1 MGSKYRK
8 RLAQVAVNNGRSLI
22 IDFDDLISFDP
33 ALARSIVEKPD
44 DFIAYSSS
52 AATAQMRVEDPEYAE
67 HVGRIFAR
75 FRRFPEKTALR
86 RIGAEHIKKLALVDG
101 IVVRTTQVRPTIVSA
116 VFRCRKCLETIVQ
129 DQEGE
134 LIRGPG
140 THCPF
145 CKQSTSFEL
154 IEEQSKFKNTQEARI
169 QERPEDL
176 PPGQLPRY
184 LDIRLEDDLVDTA
197 RPGDRV
203 SVTSIVRAEK
213 QTVGERGKLRTFS
226 IYLDANFV
234 DVVGKE
240 TEVVEITPE
249 DEKQILEASQDPWVL
264 RKLIMSLA
272 PSIYGYEDVKEGIL
286 YSLFGGTAKQLPD
299 GINIRGD
306 ENVLLIGDPG
316 TAKSQLLQYVS
327 RIAPRGLYTSGRGT
341 TAAGLCVDGESMI
354 ATEHGIRTIRE
365 VVEDHLRDNMA
376 VSETG
381 ETVARDPIVSQV
393 IAPALEDR
401 LLNNSRGGSLLLR
414 SVSLTSLC
422 LARATQYYRLR
433 SPILV
438 RIRTGLGK
446 EISLTPETRIAC
458 YDHDSRTAF
467 WKRAEDVR
475 NEDRILLSTRLPDL
489 GRPFRIRI
497 LELADDDDFIRL
509 EREAFTQLLS
519 SLKRKYGT
527 LREAARAIG
536 VDEEKLY
543 YRWRR
548 KGVRLAHLNS
558 IVDLLG
564 LDRDLDIEPY
574 VTAIAYKSFRGIE
587 TIQAPR
593 DLLQLM
599 ELAGCLYADG
609 CLSRDKRRGRRGL
622 TVRLASGDYSEC
634 ERYCRLLDSLFR
646 ISPNIEKEK
655 REQCYDVRFTN
666 KIVGRLL
673 HSIGLPVGFKPDSLQ
688 MHPAISSAPNELL
701 AAFLRGLISHD
712 GWVNRGKSVGF
723 STSSKRLAKQ
733 VDLCM
738 QRFGIVTTLR
748 RRSPKT
754 TVIAGKAVRS
764 KGNYELSIYDGESL
778 KNFQEKIGFSQ
789 PRKRE
794 KLANLITQ
802 RKFSHSNFI
811 RVGSEMI
818 TVRVKQVSK
827 EPAEAEVYDL
837 TVDGSHSF
845 LADGFIVHN
854 TAAVLREKTGGMVLE
869 AGALVLA
876 DKGVA
881 CLHPDSEVF
890 VDGSPQR
897 IGQLFDDEHCQLVTS
912 GSRELEISPLNRTV
926 ANLDLDLLQTRKAT
940 ATRIVRRQYSGKILR
955 IGLDS
960 GMELRLTPDHLVL
973 EGTTLDWKPIGTLAP
988 GDRVVAVQR
997 LPPNNNPV
1005 RILDIL
1011 PHNWIVHLSAKEK
1024 LELRQMLE
1032 GRYTTLKSINLHYG
1046 LKPEALTGR
1055 DAITI
1060 AQFRAILGDLNCY
1073 DAWAQRPFGYGRK
1086 RRTERLRTATFTP
1099 ELGYIIGFVYG
1110 DGWVRSTSKNSTF
1123 RIVQASL
1130 HSNYIKRLHET
1141 MEKVSNNTWKVTRL
1155 QAKQVKHPR
1164 SPLKPDIHSSEA
1176 QILCHDSNLFTAIF
1190 EWLTRDGLTNL
1201 LSLDDSALAGFFA
1214 GAVDADGCISIRHSN
1229 KKSEAYR
1236 TVMFDLKLSN
1246 DLTANRHLLWA
1257 LRRFD
1262 VFGRIRPHRGV
1273 MSIEITS
1280 RADIER
1286 LINQIRP
1293 LSGKARYIPNRITRI
1308 SGRHEMVPVEPL
1320 RRILMELRPV
1330 PTQLLRSGDWSTFH
1344 TFRSGKR
1351 HPYKG
1356 QLQRLIRAL
1365 ESSMNQF
1372 TRDDLLALT
1381 GSDYALETIRTVSS
1395 EKYDGYVYDL
1405 RVPDGE
1411 HFVTEGVAVH
1421 NCIDELDKMRPDD
1434 RVAIHEALEQQTVSV
1449 AKGGIVATLNARA
1462 AVLAAANPALGRYE
1476 PHRNVG
1482 ENINLPVTILS
1493 RFDLIFIIK
1502 DQPEADYD
1510 ARMSEH
1516 ILALHRSKTS
1526 PDTAP
1531 FAPDFLRKYISFAKR
1546 IIPVLGPEAVTELRD
1561 FYLKMRSK
1569 GGSEAA
1575 VAITPRQ
1582 LEALVRISEA
1592 RARAFLRDRV
1602 TIEDAKSAI
1611 RIMTVSLSDVGVDVK
1626 TGAMDIDVIMT
1637 GKPRSLRDSFQR
1649 VIETVA
1655 ELERETGTVDETV
1668 LIAALVDKEK
1678 MEDREARRLVGQLI
1692 KEGILYSPKPGR
1704 LKRTAG

>member
-1 MGSKYRK
+1 MTAIVRTALPEDVFQDFFRSFQSDQMGSKYRK
-8 RLAQVAVNNGRSLI
+8 RLAHVAVNNGRSII

-67 HVGRIFAR
+67 HVGKIFAR

-154 IEEQSKFKNTQEARI
+154 MEEQSKFKNTQEARI

-226 IYLDANFV
+226 IYLEANFV

-249 DEKQILEASQDPWVL
+249 DEKQIVEASQDPWVL

-341 TAAGLCVDGESMI
+341 TAAGL
-354 ATEHGIRTIRE
+354 
-365 VVEDHLRDNMA
+365 
-376 VSETG
+376 
-381 ETVARDPIVSQV
+381 
-393 IAPALEDR
+393 
-401 LLNNSRGGSLLLR
+401 
-414 SVSLTSLC
+414 
-422 LARATQYYRLR
+422 
-433 SPILV
+433 
-438 RIRTGLGK
+438 
-446 EISLTPETRIAC
+446 
-458 YDHDSRTAF
+458 
-467 WKRAEDVR
+467 
-475 NEDRILLSTRLPDL
+475 
-489 GRPFRIRI
+489 
-497 LELADDDDFIRL
+497 
-509 EREAFTQLLS
+509 
-519 SLKRKYGT
+519 
-527 LREAARAIG
+527 
-536 VDEEKLY
+536 
-543 YRWRR
+543 
-548 KGVRLAHLNS
+548 
-558 IVDLLG
+558 
-564 LDRDLDIEPY
+564 
-574 VTAIAYKSFRGIE
+574 
-587 TIQAPR
+587 
-593 DLLQLM
+593 
-599 ELAGCLYADG
+599 
-609 CLSRDKRRGRRGL
+609 
-622 TVRLASGDYSEC
+622 
-634 ERYCRLLDSLFR
+634 
-646 ISPNIEKEK
+646 
-655 REQCYDVRFTN
+655 
-666 KIVGRLL
+666 
-673 HSIGLPVGFKPDSLQ
+673 
-688 MHPAISSAPNELL
+688 
-701 AAFLRGLISHD
+701 
-712 GWVNRGKSVGF
+712 
-723 STSSKRLAKQ
+723 
-733 VDLCM
+733 
-738 QRFGIVTTLR
+738 
-748 RRSPKT
+748 
-754 TVIAGKAVRS
+754 
-764 KGNYELSIYDGESL
+764 
-778 KNFQEKIGFSQ
+778 
-789 PRKRE
+789 
-794 KLANLITQ
+794 
-802 RKFSHSNFI
+802 
-811 RVGSEMI
+811 
-818 TVRVKQVSK
+818 
-827 EPAEAEVYDL
+827 
-837 TVDGSHSF
+837 
-845 LADGFIVHN
+845 
-854 TAAVLREKTGGMVLE
+854 TAAVLREKTGGMILE

-881 CLHPDSEVF
+881 
-890 VDGSPQR
+890 
-897 IGQLFDDEHCQLVTS
+897 
-912 GSRELEISPLNRTV
+912 
-926 ANLDLDLLQTRKAT
+926 
-940 ATRIVRRQYSGKILR
+940 
-955 IGLDS
+955 
-960 GMELRLTPDHLVL
+960 
-973 EGTTLDWKPIGTLAP
+973 
-988 GDRVVAVQR
+988 
-997 LPPNNNPV
+997 
-1005 RILDIL
+1005 
-1011 PHNWIVHLSAKEK
+1011 
-1024 LELRQMLE
+1024 
-1032 GRYTTLKSINLHYG
+1032 
-1046 LKPEALTGR
+1046 
-1055 DAITI
+1055 
-1060 AQFRAILGDLNCY
+1060 
-1073 DAWAQRPFGYGRK
+1073 
-1086 RRTERLRTATFTP
+1086 
-1099 ELGYIIGFVYG
+1099 
-1110 DGWVRSTSKNSTF
+1110 
-1123 RIVQASL
+1123 
-1130 HSNYIKRLHET
+1130 
-1141 MEKVSNNTWKVTRL
+1141 
-1155 QAKQVKHPR
+1155 
-1164 SPLKPDIHSSEA
+1164 
-1176 QILCHDSNLFTAIF
+1176 
-1190 EWLTRDGLTNL
+1190 
-1201 LSLDDSALAGFFA
+1201 
-1214 GAVDADGCISIRHSN
+1214 
-1229 KKSEAYR
+1229 
-1236 TVMFDLKLSN
+1236 
-1246 DLTANRHLLWA
+1246 
-1257 LRRFD
+1257 
-1262 VFGRIRPHRGV
+1262 
-1273 MSIEITS
+1273 
-1280 RADIER
+1280 
-1286 LINQIRP
+1286 
-1293 LSGKARYIPNRITRI
+1293 
-1308 SGRHEMVPVEPL
+1308 
-1320 RRILMELRPV
+1320 
-1330 PTQLLRSGDWSTFH
+1330 
-1344 TFRSGKR
+1344 
-1351 HPYKG
+1351 
-1356 QLQRLIRAL
+1356 
-1365 ESSMNQF
+1365 
-1372 TRDDLLALT
+1372 
-1381 GSDYALETIRTVSS
+1381 
-1395 EKYDGYVYDL
+1395 
-1405 RVPDGE
+1405 
-1411 HFVTEGVAVH
+1411 
-1421 NCIDELDKMRPDD
+1421 CIDELDKMRPDD

-1502 DQPEADYD
+1502 DQPEPDYD

-1655 ELERETGTVDETV
+1655 ELERETGSVDETV

-1678 MEDREARRLVGQLI
+1678 MEDREARRLIGQLI